1 MRVKRVDYVK
11 RDGVIRRSAK
21 TIIELVEPDACV
33 IYRYEWS
40 STYNRWEPVNSTAYF
55 DGSERREVGCL
66 RMKEN
71 AERYLDLLTKYSGFE
86 FMESDEDNKDTD
98 KEDKYLKEILMR

>member
-33 IYRYEWS
+33 IYGYKWS

-86 FMESDEDNKDTD
+86 YMESDEDNKDTD

>member
-11 RDGVIRRSAK
+11 RDGVICRSAK

-33 IYRYEWS
+33 IYGYKWS
-40 STYNRWEPVNSTAYF
+40 STYSRWEPVKSTAYF